1 MAQLPSTSASPKW
14 GPTAKLIA
22 GLTIVALFA
31 MLLAYFRQ
39 ILGPLLLVFVVTY
52 LLHPLAVW
60 LSNTTRLS
68 WRFTINLMYLVLV
81 VVLIVLLTLAGFA
94 VFQQIQNLVQM
105 VDSFIKNL
113 PGLVADISSKVYTIG
128 PFQLDFAQY
137 NLSSLIEK
145 LLSYV
150 NPLIGKVT
158 SLVSTF
164 ATSAASTF
172 GWTLFVLLISYF
184 FLSDAPRVPGG
195 LLFID
200 IPGYDADIR
209 RIMFEL
215 RRIWNAFLR
224 GQLIMFA
231 LVLVCYTVLL
241 TILGVR
247 YSIAI
252 ALLAGLA
259 RFVPYL
265 GPFTAWTVLGLVSF
279 FQGWNYYNLQPWQF
293 TILSIGLAMFLDQ
306 IFDNLVSPRI
316 LGRSIGVHPAAVLIA
331 ALLATNLIG
340 IIGLVLAAPVL
351 ATLTLLGRY
360 IVRKM
365 LDLEPFPEASIET
378 EQPAGINQS
387 LYMRRIRD
395 WVRAVRLKSV
405 KWR

>member
-1 MAQLPSTSASPKW
+1 
-14 GPTAKLIA
+14 
-22 GLTIVALFA
+22 

-39 ILGPLLLVFVVTY
+39 FLGPLLLVFVLTY

-60 LSNTTRLS
+60 VSNKTRLS
-68 WRFTINLMYLVLV
+68 WRITVNLMYLVLV
-81 VVLIVLLTLAGFA
+81 IVLIALLTLAGFA

-105 VDSFIKNL
+105 VQSFVKDL
-113 PGLVADISSKVYTIG
+113 PNFVADISSKVYTIG

-137 NLSSLIEK
+137 NLSSLTEK

-150 NPLIGKVT
+150 EPLVGKAT
-158 SLVSTF
+158 TLVSTF

-172 GWTLFVLLISYF
+172 GWMVLVLVISYF
-184 FLSDAPRVPGG
+184 FLSDAPRVPGE
-195 LLFID
+195 LLYVD
-200 IPGYDADIR
+200 IPGYDADIQ
-209 RIMFEL
+209 RIVREL

-224 GQLIMFA
+224 GQLIMFG
-231 LVLVCYTVLL
+231 LVLLCYSILL

-247 YSIAI
+247 YSVAI

-293 TILSIGLAMFLDQ
+293 TILSVGLAMFLDQ

-316 LGRSIGVHPAAVLIA
+316 LGRSMGVHPAAVLIA

-351 ATLTLLGRY
+351 ATLTLFGRY

-365 LDLEPFPEASIET
+365 LDLEPFPESDVEAD
-378 EQPAGINQS
+378 QPARVPQP

-395 WVRAVRLKSV
+395 WVRSVRLKSI
-405 KWR
+405 K